1 MVRNNKNDPITRSKD
16 LHSLKSAKI
25 EFADGE
31 LKILVKGEHSSTKKK
46 RRVTRHED
54 KAQRNLL

>member
-1 MVRNNKNDPITRSKD
+1 MG
-16 LHSLKSAKI
+16 KSAKI

-31 LKILVKGEHSSTKKK
+31 SNILVKGEHSSTKQK
-46 RRVTRHED
+46 RRVTRPKD